1 MLDCTKTRRK
11 KQPISKS
18 NGKLSHVLV
27 LDIGD
32 IWMSPENDDIY
43 YAINP
48 DDPAF
53 VALVESV
60 RVNGI
65 LDPIVISKDRPRGYI
80 LSGHRRYA
88 AAKLAGLQKIPC
100 RMENISRRDDYNR
113 FLVLLRE
120 HNRQRNKTFDEKLRE
135 EVVSANPEVAYLS
148 LIEHREEREQL
159 DIETIDIR
167 GEKQRC
173 EISKAKA
180 PMLAAVKQIIEKL
193 KKYLPLSDRKIHYEL
208 LNTRPLIHAS
218 KPGSTYCNDL
228 KSYKTLVELLT
239 RARIAGLIPM
249 HVIQDATRPVTV
261 WNVHR
266 DVQDYL
272 RSEVDD
278 FCDDYWRDFMQSQPN
293 HIEIV
298 GEKNTIEPIIRPVAM
313 RFCIPMTI
321 GRGFCSLRPR
331 YDIAQRFAKSGK
343 KRLVLLMLSDFDPD
357 GEEIAH
363 SLARS
368 MRDDFDIND
377 VQPVKVALTAD
388 QVEEFDL
395 PPMMQAKDG
404 SVNYKKFAAKY
415 GDDVFELEAVAP
427 DDLQQLLTDAIDTV
441 IDRNAFNYE
450 LDQEKADAAKL
461 EGVRRIAL
469 DALRGFDG
477 GSDDD

>member
-1 MLDCTKTRRK
+1 MDCTATRTKRK
-11 KQPISKS
+11 CVSRI
-18 NGKLSHVLV
+18 NGKNSKLGHGLV
-27 LDIGD
+27 LKIRG
-32 IWMSPENDDIY
+32 ILTSPENDDIY
-43 YAINP
+43 HAINP

-65 LDPIVISKDRPRGYI
+65 LDPIVISIDDYI

-88 AAKLAGLQKIPC
+88 AAKLAGLQNIPC
-100 RMENISRRDDYNR
+100 RVENISRCKEHNR
-113 FLVLLRE
+113 FLIRLRE
-120 HNRQRNKTFDEKLRE
+120 YNRQRNKTFDEKLRE
-135 EVVSANPEVAYLS
+135 EVVSANPEVAYQS
-148 LIEHREEREQL
+148 LIEHREERSQL

-167 GEKQRC
+167 GEKRRC
-173 EISKAKA
+173 IISEAKT
-180 PMLAAVKQIIEKL
+180 PMLKAVKQIIEKL
-193 KKYLPLSDRKIHYEL
+193 RKYLPVSDRKIHYEL
-208 LNTRPLIHAS
+208 LNAPPLIHAS
-218 KPGSTYCNDL
+218 KPGSTYRNDV
-228 KSYKTLVELLT
+228 KSWKSLVELLT
-239 RARIAGLIPM
+239 RARIAGNIPM
-249 HVIQDATRPVTV
+249 HVIQDSTRPVTV

-272 RSEVDD
+272 RSEVGE
-278 FCDDYWRDFMQSQPN
+278 FCNDYWRDLMQSQPN

-298 GEKNTIEPIIRPVAM
+298 GEKNTIESIIRPVAM

-343 KRLVLLMLSDFDPD
+343 KRLVLLMLTDFDPD

-368 MRDDFDIND
+368 MRDDFNIDD

-427 DDLQQLLTDAIDTV
+427 EDLQQLLTDAIDAV
-441 IDRNAFNYE
+441 IDRDAFNYE

-469 DALRGFDG
+469 DDLRGFDG
-477 GSDDD
+477 EGQR